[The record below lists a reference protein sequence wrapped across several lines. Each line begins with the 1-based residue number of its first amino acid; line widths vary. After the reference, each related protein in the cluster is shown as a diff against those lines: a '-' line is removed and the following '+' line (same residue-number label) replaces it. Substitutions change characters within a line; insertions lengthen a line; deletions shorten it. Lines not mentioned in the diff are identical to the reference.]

1 MARKATQAIYEEQAP
16 DPEPP
21 RSGPTPHRVAGRQ
34 SQTSRT
40 RALQVPEAAKIVSL
54 PRKVSGAYYT
64 PDDVVGSLT
73 RWAVRRGSDRMLD
86 PACGDGRFIAQH
98 ANSVGVEQDS
108 AAARQAADRAG
119 NALVLHADFFDW
131 AATTTERFD
140 CAVGNPPF
148 IRYQHFKGKARER
161 ALSVCGALGVSFSG
175 LTSSWAPFLVAA
187 ASLLRP
193 GGRMAF
199 VVPAE
204 IGHAPY
210 AAPLLEYLVRQFAV
224 VHIIAVRTKLF
235 PDLSE
240 DCWLLYADRFGEQT
254 TEIQF
259 TALDTLYPSL
269 AAPHPDLRVPLGEWR
284 TAWKRRL
291 RPLLMPW
298 PARQLYEQVAA
309 RPDTKRFGELAS
321 IGIGYV
327 SGGND
332 FFHLRPSEAAELGLP
347 PSFLRP
353 TVRNG
358 RLFKSSRL
366 TSAIVQQWQRANEP
380 MLLLS
385 IPRGFSELP
394 QSVQR
399 YVESEQ
405 GRRVRNGY
413 KCRNRQ
419 PWFSVPDVHV
429 PDFFLTYL
437 SGRSVSLVRNEAGI
451 TCTNALHYVRLKD
464 QASTRGIIEAWKSP
478 FTQLSCEIEGHPL
491 GGGVLKLEPREASA
505 VLLPRLSALSIAD
518 NRNIADAVARM
529 QSWRHYC

>member
-1 MARKATQAIYEEQAP
+1 
-16 DPEPP
+16 
-21 RSGPTPHRVAGRQ
+21 
-34 SQTSRT
+34 
-40 RALQVPEAAKIVSL
+40 
-54 PRKVSGAYYT
+54 
-64 PDDVVGSLT
+64 
-73 RWAVRRGSDRMLD
+73 MLD

-98 ANSVGVEQDS
+98 ANSVGIEQDP
-108 AAARQAADRAG
+108 AAALQAADRAA
-119 NALVLHADFFDW
+119 NALVHHADFFDW

-148 IRYQHFKGKARER
+148 IRYQHFKGEARER
-161 ALSVCGALGVSFSG
+161 ALSVCAALGVSFSG
-175 LTSSWAPFLVAA
+175 LTSSWAPFLVAT
-187 ASLLRP
+187 ASLLRH

-210 AAPLLEYLVRQFAV
+210 AAPLLEYLVQKFAV

-240 DCWLLYADRFGEQT
+240 DCWLLFADRFGEET

-259 TALDTLYPSL
+259 SALDRFYPSL

-291 RPLLMPW
+291 RPLLMPL
-298 PARQLYEQVAA
+298 PAQQLYQQIAD
-309 RPDTKRFGELAS
+309 RPDTERFGELAS

-327 SGGND
+327 SGGNA
-332 FFHLRPSEAAELGLP
+332 FFHLRPSEAAELGFP

-358 RLFKSSRL
+358 RFLNGSRL
-366 TSAIVQQWQRANEP
+366 TLATVKQWQRANEP
-380 MLLLS
+380 VLLLN
-385 IPRGFSELP
+385 IPRKFSELP

-405 GRRVRNGY
+405 GFRVRNGY

-419 PWFSVPDVHV
+419 PWYSVPDVHV

-464 QASTRGIIEAWKSP
+464 QASAHRVIEAWKNP

-505 VLLPRLSALSIAD
+505 VLLPSLSTLSIAD
-518 NRNIADAVARM
+518 NRNIADAVASM